1 MHDMNN
7 DIAKVL
13 ISEEQLQAK
22 VAELGAQI
30 SRDYAGKDLLLV
42 SILKG
47 SVVFMADLMRA
58 VQIPC
63 AIDFMVVSSYGGAN
77 TSSTGLVK
85 IIKDLD
91 ADLTGRDVLIVEDI
105 LDTGITLSKLVPVL
119 KMRNPG
125 SVKICPILSKP
136 SRRMA
141 DIEPDYCGFEVPD
154 EFVVGYGLDYDEK
167 YRNLPYVGVLKPE
180 VYSGE

>member
-1 MHDMNN
+1 MNMMN
-7 DIAKVL
+7 QDIDHVL
-13 ISEEQLQAK
+13 VSEEQLQAK
-22 VAELGAQI
+22 VAELGAAI

-58 VQIPC
+58 ITIPC

-91 ADLTGRDVLIVEDI
+91 QDLSGKDVLIVEDI
-105 LDTGITLSKLVPVL
+105 LDTGITLSHLVPML
-119 KMRNPG
+119 EMRRPN
-125 SVKICPILSKP
+125 SVRLCTILSKP
-136 SRRMA
+136 SRRKA
-141 DIEPDYCGFEVPD
+141 DIEPDYLGFEVPD

-167 YRNLPYVGVLKPE
+167 YRNLPYVGVLKPD
-180 VYSGE
+180 VYAK